1 MRVNHRIRKFG
12 YTFFVMFAKT
22 QTIEGTTSL
31 LENGLHNPF
40 FDIENCSLE
49 KAEFELGKI
58 QVSYGLPDI
67 HLVSDADRSYR
78 ALCFGKVKFTDYL
91 RMQLDLLEAGILD
104 YNFFWHTVRLSKGT
118 LRLSDKA
125 NRPKQE
131 VVSVLKSYPVSIP
144 DLGLRERVI
153 YDTGV
158 QKRGLT
164 VFLGE
169 KGKIICGDDNGG

>member
-1 MRVNHRIRKFG
+1 MRANFRVKLFN
-12 YTFFVMFAKT
+12 YNMFFMLSHT
-22 QTIEGTTSL
+22 QTIEGITSL
-31 LENGLHNPF
+31 LPNGLHNPF
-40 FDIENCSLE
+40 FDIEGCSLE

-67 HLVSDADRSYR
+67 YLTSDIERSFR
-78 ALCFGKVKFTDYL
+78 SWCFGQVKFTNYL
-91 RMQLDLLEAGILD
+91 RMQLDLIDAGILD
-104 YNFFWHTVRLSKGT
+104 YNFFWWTVKQSKAT
-118 LRLSDKA
+118 LRLSCKR

-131 VVSVLKSYPVSIP
+131 CISVLKSYSVPFQ

-169 KGKIICGDDNGG
+169 GGKIIHG